1 MTEIYKKDGKCLP
14 ITIDS
19 TIRSKIDSFRTRL
32 IQMAEQPD
40 ETSAFDVTTIDIIL
54 NKLDDY
60 DRNLLIAYYAV
71 ADCSPT
77 KLGNALGIDRT
88 LIHRKITKII
98 NDIKKLNDTTK
109 SPFNRTRVC
118 YDS

>member
-1 MTEIYKKDGKCLP
+1 MTETFTKKGKCRP

-19 TIRSKIDSFRTRL
+19 QVRSKIESFKNRL
-32 IQMAEQPD
+32 LQMAEQPD
-40 ETSAFDVTTIDIIL
+40 ETSAFDARSIDIII

-77 KLGNALGIDRT
+77 RLGDLIGIDKT
-88 LIHRKITKII
+88 MVSQKIKKII
-98 NDIKKLNDTTK
+98 NNIKKENDIPKSNLNMPRLRCD
-109 SPFNRTRVC
+109 N
-118 YDS
+118 